1 MNLYDI
7 NASLLM
13 ALANSADE
21 DGEINEE
28 NWEKIQALQ
37 LTLDE
42 KVESIAL
49 YIETLE
55 DEAQAIENK
64 IASLKERAKAKK
76 NRADSIK
83 SYLTGFMINNNLDK
97 FESDSV
103 KIKFNKSKRVVIT
116 DELLLTAFAIN
127 HPDIALIRV
136 KTTQEFD
143 KVSIGNALKQGIEVT
158 GATLEENKTISIK

>member
-7 NASLLM
+7 NTSLLM
-13 ALANSADE
+13 ALANSTDE
-21 DGEINEE
+21 DGEINDE
-28 NWEKIQALQ
+28 NWEKVQSLQ
-37 LTLDE
+37 LTLNE
-42 KVESIAL
+42 KIESLAL

-55 DEAQAIENK
+55 DEAKAIESK
-64 IASLKERAKAKK
+64 IDSLKERVKAKK
-76 NRADSIK
+76 NRAESIK
-83 SYLTGFMINNNLDK
+83 SYLAGFMINNSLDK

-116 DELLLTAFAIN
+116 DELLLTSYAIN

-143 KVSIGNALKQGIEVT
+143 KVSIGNALKQGIQVD
-158 GATLEENKTISIK
+158 GATLEENRTLSIK